1 MGQGKKK
8 RNKDKRH
15 FYEIKE
21 DPENRNPKS
30 HEAYRLIREYIKSK
44 NMLKTSDT
52 VFEEILNY
60 YPLNEIGDGDTLN
73 KFLIELLDKAITIT
87 KEDSRKT
94 VQGRDIFLA
103 KKEMEMIK
111 KDKER
116 ENKKRTEFKNRLP
129 KIENLIHEMQYSK
142 AAIELRVIKKIV
154 EHSDLNNIASWVEK
168 NLNFCETI
176 KIKRTVLD
184 LGTKF
189 ARLQIA
195 EISEVCDVKDEK
207 LIIVVVKEMIINNEI
222 YAQYFSSTKS
232 VAFNQQAN
240 IDEIDKLMET
250 YEVWGNKRFEK
261 I

>member
-1 MGQGKKK
+1 MIKGGRILGKGEIK
-8 RNKDKRH
+8 RKKDKRH

-21 DPENRNPKS
+21 SPENRRPKS
-30 HEAYRLIREYIKSK
+30 HVAYRLIREHVESKS
-44 NMLKTSDT
+44 MLNTGGT

-60 YPLNEIGDGDTLN
+60 YPLNEINDGYTLN
-73 KFLIELLDKAITIT
+73 NFVIELLDKAITIT
-87 KEDSRKT
+87 KEDFRKT

-103 KKEMEMIK
+103 KKEIEVIK
-111 KDKER
+111 KDR
-116 ENKKRTEFKNRLP
+116 EKGKQKKTK
-129 KIENLIHEMQYSK
+129 M
-142 AAIELRVIKKIV
+142 
-154 EHSDLNNIASWVEK
+154 
-168 NLNFCETI
+168 
-176 KIKRTVLD
+176 IKRIVLD

-195 EISEVCDVKDEK
+195 EISEVCDIKDEE
-207 LIIVVVKEMIINNEI
+207 LIIIVVKEMIINNEI

-250 YEVWGNKRFEK
+250 YEDWGNKRNEK